1 MVMKT
6 MDCPGTSRRCLLVG
20 GLLIA
25 ACTANKGAPIAAFDE
40 TVVVPQPAGDLMAP
54 IQRVP
59 PVPKQ
64 DPRRVAL
71 GRRLFMDRQLSA
83 NDTLSCAS
91 CHIPEHAG
99 VDGRP
104 RAIGISDQVGSFNTP
119 TVFNAALNFRQFWD
133 GRVETLEAQVGGPL
147 QNPIE
152 LGSTFESAIAK
163 LERDPSYLR
172 QIREAYNAPH
182 LTAALLCD
190 AIASYERSLVL
201 PGSPFDRFLAGDETS
216 IDADQRQGYELFK
229 SYGCSSC
236 HQGTNVGGNMFERF
250 GVARDYFGQVGHP
263 SRADLGRY
271 NITGREEDRYVFRVP
286 SLRLVSLTGP
296 YLHDGSIEN
305 LPQMVRLMS
314 RYQLGRELS
323 DTDVQLIVKF
333 LGALVGSADEVT
345 LAATR

>member
-1 MVMKT
+1 
-6 MDCPGTSRRCLLVG
+6 MDRFGNSRRCLLVAG
-20 GLLIA
+20 WLVA
-25 ACTANKGAPIAAFDE
+25 ACAPNRATPGPASDE
-40 TVVVPQPAGDLMAP
+40 VASVAQPIGDLMAP
-54 IQRVP
+54 IRRVP

-71 GRRLFMDRQLSA
+71 GRRLFMDPKLSED
-83 NDTLSCAS
+83 DTIACAS
-91 CHIPEHAG
+91 CHIPDHAG

-104 RAIGISDQVGSFNTP
+104 RSIGIGGQVGAFNTP

-133 GRVETLEAQVGGPL
+133 GRVETLEAQVAGPL
-147 QNPIE
+147 QNPME
-152 LGSTFESAIAK
+152 LGSSFEAAIAK

-172 QIREAYNAPH
+172 QIREVYGTPH

-190 AIASYERSLVL
+190 AIATFERSLVL
-201 PGSPFDRFLAGDETS
+201 PGSPFDRFLAGEEPNIAADE
-216 IDADQRQGYELFK
+216 RQGYELFK

-271 NITGREEDRYVFRVP
+271 NITGREEDRHVFRVP
-286 SLRLVSLTGP
+286 SLRLVTMTGP
-296 YLHDGSIEN
+296 YLHDGSIQN
-305 LPQMVRLMS
+305 LGQMVRLMG

-323 DTDVQLIVKF
+323 ETDVQLIVKF
-333 LGALVGSADEVT
+333 LGTLVGSADEVT